1 MKPEKRGLISFSA
14 VLIAVIVAAA
24 IIISLILNIAGFAY
38 TCEDVRENV
47 LRLHVIAASDSDEDQ
62 ALKLKVRDA
71 VLKEGEDIFNG
82 SVNIDNAVQKITPEI
97 ERLSTAAKKV
107 INENGFDYDVK
118 VTLGREFFTTRT
130 YENITLPAGRYLAVR
145 VVIDKGA
152 GHNWWCVMFPPLC
165 LPAAEASTD
174 IDDVLTDKGVKLV
187 EKNPKYEPRFKI
199 IELIEKIK
207 DRVK

>member
-1 MKPEKRGLISFSA
+1 MKPIKKIELS
-14 VLIAVIVAAA
+14 VAAA
-24 IIISLILNIAGFAY
+24 IIISLILNIAGFAC
-38 TCEDVRENV
+38 TCEDVRESV

-107 INENGFDYDVK
+107 ISESGFDYDVK

-152 GHNWWCVMFPPLC
+152 GHNWWCIMFPPLC
-165 LPAAEASTD
+165 LPAAEANTD
-174 IDDVLTDKGVKLV
+174 IDDVLTDNGVKLV

>member
-1 MKPEKRGLISFSA
+1 MKPIKKIELS
-14 VLIAVIVAAA
+14 VAAA

-71 VLKEGEDIFNG
+71 VLKEGGDIFNG

-165 LPAAEASTD
+165 LPAAEARTD

>member
-1 MKPEKRGLISFSA
+1 MKPIKKIELS
-14 VLIAVIVAAA
+14 VAAA

-71 VLKEGEDIFNG
+71 VLKEGDDIFNG

-199 IELIEKIK
+199 IELIERIK

>member
-1 MKPEKRGLISFSA
+1 M
-14 VLIAVIVAAA
+14 
-24 IIISLILNIAGFAY
+24 
-38 TCEDVRENV
+38 

-97 ERLSTAAKKV
+97 ERLSIAAKKV